1 MDGERQE
8 GPVVLVSG
16 GSRGLGLEVCK
27 DLLNR
32 GYRVA
37 TFSRQE
43 TSDVRSLSKANPN
56 RFVFHQADM
65 GDRSSLED
73 VARFTENDLGPIYGL
88 VNNAGTV
95 DETLLSWQKEEAV
108 ERLLTVNLMGTI
120 WLTRSAMR
128 GMLIRNKG
136 RIVSISSIVAI
147 RGFSGVAAYSATK
160 GGINS
165 MTRSLARELGKRGI
179 TVNLVS
185 PGYMDT
191 ELTRDLNQRQ
201 LAQIVRRTPIKRP
214 GRPDDATGAI
224 AFFLSEEAGF
234 ITGQNLVVD
243 GGLTC

>member
-1 MDGERQE
+1 
-8 GPVVLVSG
+8 
-16 GSRGLGLEVCK
+16 
-27 DLLNR
+27 
-32 GYRVA
+32 
-37 TFSRQE
+37 
-43 TSDVRSLSKANPN
+43 
-56 RFVFHQADM
+56 
-65 GDRSSLED
+65 
-73 VARFTENDLGPIYGL
+73 
-88 VNNAGTV
+88 
-95 DETLLSWQKEEAV
+95 
-108 ERLLTVNLMGTI
+108 
-120 WLTRSAMR
+120 
-128 GMLIRNKG
+128 
-136 RIVSISSIVAI
+136 
-147 RGFSGVAAYSATK
+147 
-160 GGINS
+160 